1 MAGYLIINREVVSE
15 DVGDFEYT
23 PMPKYPG
30 PFQVRPS
37 ADCVHKRR
45 RFQACLTLPA
55 LTAPGINRQVF
66 NEANEEAMLRKFIEH
81 VQELRPHVIVTYN
94 GDFFDWPYID
104 ARCKKHPSIGS
115 LYHSLGIK
123 SSASPSAGAA
133 AGARMEAE
141 YTGRCC
147 VHLDAFCWVKRDSY
161 LPQVTNCVSVLRMYV
176 PRAHVPCGCVF
187 AGEPRPQGR
196 DQEQAGLRPRRGAMV
211 GPTLASTTS
220 DVPTPPDPPTH
231 HTS

>member
-1 MAGYLIINREVVSE
+1 
-15 DVGDFEYT
+15 
-23 PMPKYPG
+23 
-30 PFQVRPS
+30 
-37 ADCVHKRR
+37 
-45 RFQACLTLPA
+45 
-55 LTAPGINRQVF
+55 
-66 NEANEEAMLRKFIEH
+66 MLRKFIEH

-161 LPQVTNCVSVLRMYV
+161 LPQVTNRIFGCDRCRARSRSLRL
-176 PRAHVPCGCVF
+176 RLCRGTKAS
-187 AGEPRPQGR
+187 RP
-196 DQEQAGLRPRRGAMV
+196 
-211 GPTLASTTS
+211 
-220 DVPTPPDPPTH
+220 
-231 HTS
+231 